1 MVFRR
6 PNNMSE
12 KKSYYFRLISYV
24 TPYYGF
30 FILSIIGFIIF
41 AASQVAIAEWFKQIV
56 DFVDN
61 PDPKQTLFLPIA
73 LIVLAF
79 IRGIGFYLGNFFMA
93 YVSTKLIH
101 DLRSDLF
108 KTLIALPSKFYDSN
122 NSGHLLS
129 RITFNVGLVK
139 DAGTEAIKVILREGL
154 IVIGLFSYLLY
165 LNWKLSTVLLFTGP
179 FIAAIVYF
187 AGKRLRRISTRLQD
201 AMGDVTHVSSESI
214 NANKEIKLFGQQ
226 ETEYLKFVS
235 ASNDNINASLKLE
248 STNSIA
254 SPLIQIILSVSLAT
268 ITWFALDSDVIEVM
282 SSGTFIAF
290 FGAAAMLAK
299 PIRQLSQTNAMI
311 QRGLAASEVIFDQID
326 EKPEENSGKEILT
339 NSEGTI
345 EFNNVSFSYE
355 NTSTKT
361 LSEISFRVEK
371 GKTLAI
377 VGSSGAGKSSL
388 INLIPRFYEVS
399 EGDILLDECSIA
411 KFEIS
416 SLRSQISAVGQTTVL
431 FNDTIFNNIKYANP
445 RASNEEIINASKQAH
460 ADDFIKNLS
469 DGYDT
474 KVGDDGALL
483 SGGQRQRI
491 AVARAFLKSCSILI
505 LDEATSALDSESE
518 KLVQEAI
525 DKLKKGKTTI
535 VIAHRLSTVENA
547 DEIIVLNKGKIIERG
562 KHEELLSLEGEYF
575 DLYKNQFSD
584 KSIKPIDGKN
594 IIIPQA
600 KIEETPPKGIIQTAW
615 YENHLWIKFF
625 FPVSIIFSLISR
637 LRKNRLQKL
646 SWKPSQKI
654 IVVGNLTVGGNGK
667 TPFVIWLAKLLLNK
681 GMKPGIISRG
691 YKSNSVK
698 FPLEVNSMTSVSAS
712 GDEPKLIFN
721 STNCPVVIS
730 PNRVEAAKFLLKKHE
745 CDVIIS
751 DDGMQHYK
759 LGRDIEIALVDG
771 YKKFGNGMTLP
782 AGPLREP
789 VKRLNEV
796 DFIISANKFWLNEE
810 DKSSKDKLMTYE
822 PVSWVD
828 LKTGIEKPISEWPL
842 DKLVYAVAGIA
853 NPQNFFST
861 LRSLGF
867 EVIENIF
874 PDHHEFNKADF
885 ARLVDL
891 PIVMTEKDAIKCKNI
906 PGNFWYLKIE
916 AKLPDDF
923 AEEIYSK
930 IIS

>member
-1 MVFRR
+1 
-6 PNNMSE
+6 MSE
-12 KKSYYFRLISYV
+12 NKSYYLRLLSYV
-24 TPYYGF
+24 SPYLGF
-30 FILSIIGFIIF
+30 FILSIFGFIIF
-41 AASQVAIAEWFKQIV
+41 AFSQVAIAEWFKQIV
-56 DFVDN
+56 DFVAD
-61 PDPKQTLFLPIA
+61 PDPKQTLILPIA
-73 LIVLAF
+73 LVVLAF

-139 DAGTEAIKVILREGL
+139 DAGTEAIKIILREGL
-154 IVIGLFSYLLY
+154 IVIGLFGYLLY
-165 LNWKLSTVLLFTGP
+165 LNWKLSIVLLLTGP

-187 AGKRLRRISTRLQD
+187 TGKRLRRISTRLQN
-201 AMGDVTHVSSESI
+201 AMGDITHVSSESI

-226 ETEYLKFVS
+226 ETEFSKFVK
-235 ASNDNINASLKLE
+235 ASNDNVNANLKLE

-254 SPLIQIILSVSLAT
+254 SPLIQIILSLSLAT

-326 EKPEENSGKEILT
+326 EKPEENGGKEIIK
-339 NSEGTI
+339 NSEGKL
-345 EFNNVSFSYE
+345 EFKNVSFSYE
-355 NTSTKT
+355 NSEIQT
-361 LSEISFRVEK
+361 LSNISFQVDK

-388 INLIPRFYEVS
+388 INLIPRFYEVTGG
-399 EGDILLDECSIA
+399 EILLDGLPINEL
-411 KFEIS
+411 EIS
-416 SLRSQISAVGQTTVL
+416 SLRSEISAVGQTTVL

-445 RASNEEIINASKQAH
+445 NATEQEIIEASKKAY
-460 ADDFIKNLS
+460 ADDFITNLPE
-469 DGYDT
+469 GYET
-474 KVGDDGALL
+474 KVGDDGSLL

-525 DKLKKGKTTI
+525 DELKKGKTTI
-535 VIAHRLSTVENA
+535 VIAHRLATVENA
-547 DEIIVLNKGKIIERG
+547 DEIIVIKSGEIIERG
-562 KHEELLSLEGEYF
+562 VHEKLLAEESEYF

-584 KSIKPIDGKN
+584 KTTKKSESKQ

-615 YENHLWIKFF
+615 YENHLWIKLLS
-625 FPVSIIFSLISR
+625 PVSFVFNIIASLR
-637 LRKNRLQKL
+637 RKNLQKI
-646 SWKPSQKI
+646 SWKPKQKI

-667 TPFVIWLAKLLLNK
+667 TPFVIWLAKLLRKK
-681 GMKPGIISRG
+681 GMKPGVISRG
-691 YKSNSVK
+691 YKSNAVK
-698 FPLEVNSMTSVSAS
+698 FPLEVNHQTSVSAS

-730 PNRVEAAKFLLKKHE
+730 PDRVEAAQFLLKKHN

-759 LGRDIEIALVDG
+759 LGRDMEIALVDG
-771 YKKFGNGMTLP
+771 YKKFGNGFTLP

-789 VKRLNEV
+789 VKRLKEV
-796 DFIISANKFWLNEE
+796 DYIISANKPWIEE
-810 DKSSKDKLMTYE
+810 KETSDKDKLMTYE
-822 PVSWVD
+822 PVAWVD

-874 PDHHEFNKADF
+874 PDHHEYNKADF
-885 ARLVDL
+885 SRLTDL
-891 PIVMTEKDAIKCKNI
+891 PVLMTEKDAIKCKNI
-906 PGNFWYLKIE
+906 SGNFWYLKIE
-916 AKLPDDF
+916 AKLPDEF
-923 AEEIYSK
+923 AEEIYTK

>member
-1 MVFRR
+1 M
-6 PNNMSE
+6 NNMSE
-12 KKSYYFRLISYV
+12 NKSYYLRLLSYV
-24 TPYYGF
+24 SPYLGF
-30 FILSIIGFIIF
+30 FILSIFGFIIF
-41 AASQVAIAEWFKQIV
+41 AFSQVAIAEWFKQIV
-56 DFVDN
+56 DFVAD
-61 PDPKQTLFLPIA
+61 PDPKQTLILPIA
-73 LIVLAF
+73 LVVLAF

-139 DAGTEAIKVILREGL
+139 DAGTEAIKIILREGL
-154 IVIGLFSYLLY
+154 IVIGLFGYLLY
-165 LNWKLSTVLLFTGP
+165 LNWKLSIVLLLTGP

-187 AGKRLRRISTRLQD
+187 AGKRLRRISTRLQN
-201 AMGDVTHVSSESI
+201 AMGDITHVSSESI

-226 ETEYLKFVS
+226 ETEFSKFVK
-235 ASNDNINASLKLE
+235 ASNDNVNANLKLE

-254 SPLIQIILSVSLAT
+254 SPLIQIILSLSLAT

-326 EKPEENSGKEILT
+326 EKPEENGGKEIIK
-339 NSEGTI
+339 NSEGKL
-345 EFNNVSFSYE
+345 EFKNVSFTYE
-355 NTSTKT
+355 NSEIQT
-361 LSEISFRVEK
+361 LSNISFQVDK

-388 INLIPRFYEVS
+388 INLIPRFYEVTDG
-399 EGDILLDECSIA
+399 EILLDGLPINEL
-411 KFEIS
+411 EIS
-416 SLRSQISAVGQTTVL
+416 SLRSEISAVGQTTVL

-445 RASNEEIINASKQAH
+445 NATEQEIIEASKKAH
-460 ADDFIKNLS
+460 ADDFITNLPE
-469 DGYDT
+469 GYET
-474 KVGDDGALL
+474 KVGDDGSLL

-525 DKLKKGKTTI
+525 DELKKGKTTI
-535 VIAHRLSTVENA
+535 VIAHRLATVENA
-547 DEIIVLNKGKIIERG
+547 DEIVVIKSGEIIERG
-562 KHEELLSLEGEYF
+562 VHEKLLAEESEYF

-584 KSIKPIDGKN
+584 KTIKKSEN
-594 IIIPQA
+594 KQIIIPQA

-615 YENHLWIKFF
+615 YENHLWIKLLS
-625 FPVSIIFSLISR
+625 PVSFVFNIIASLR
-637 LRKNRLQKL
+637 RKNLQKI
-646 SWKPSQKI
+646 SWKPKQKI

-667 TPFVIWLAKLLLNK
+667 TPFVIWLAKLLRKK
-681 GMKPGIISRG
+681 GMKPGVISRG
-691 YKSNSVK
+691 YKSNAVK
-698 FPLEVNSMTSVSAS
+698 FPLEVNHQTSVSAS

-730 PNRVEAAKFLLKKHE
+730 PDRVEAAQFLLKKHN

-759 LGRDIEIALVDG
+759 LGRDMEIALVDG
-771 YKKFGNGMTLP
+771 YKKFGNGFTLP

-789 VKRLNEV
+789 VKRLKEV
-796 DFIISANKFWLNEE
+796 DYIISANKSWIEE
-810 DKSSKDKLMTYE
+810 KETSNKDKLMTYE
-822 PVSWVD
+822 PVAWVD

-874 PDHHEFNKADF
+874 PDHYEYNKADF
-885 ARLVDL
+885 SRLTDL
-891 PIVMTEKDAIKCKNI
+891 PVLMTEKDAIKCKNI
-906 PGNFWYLKIE
+906 SGNFWYLKIE

-923 AEEIYSK
+923 AEEIYTK